1 MRTILSTAAVLI
13 AAVCSAFGQGSL
25 TPPGPPAP
33 TMKTLDQVEA
43 RIPIDTTHTPGDGA
57 SMFRIDLPGSYYLT
71 GNVTGQSGKN
81 GIFVAA
87 SNVTIDLNGFT
98 LAGVAGSLNG
108 IGRPASPT
116 VPDSVTVRN
125 GFVTGWGQ
133 RGVSLGDR
141 SRIESVTARGNGSN
155 GISSG
160 QVSVIVDCIV
170 TNNAQSGIETSAA
183 SVVRSCSAQF
193 NGNNGISVGSE
204 STVSHCPS
212 SHNTSFGILLAA
224 NSTAQSCSVSG
235 NDSTG
240 IAAQDR
246 VTIFDC
252 TATGNGGFGI
262 IAFDASVIQRCTA
275 SRNRGDA
282 GIHVEHRSQV
292 LDCVA
297 DENGTGAAGRGIE
310 GDIRTVVKRCSAT
323 QNRADGISVAGES
336 VIVDN
341 RTSSNGAGTAAAGI
355 RTTNSGGSGSR
366 IEANQSRDNTGIG
379 IVASTGD
386 VVIRN
391 SAGNN
396 TGGNYR
402 DAVAAPLSGP
412 NIGPI
417 GSASTATSPFA
428 NLQ

>member
-1 MRTILSTAAVLI
+1 MRTFFFTAAVLFT
-13 AAVCSAFGQGSL
+13 ACSAFGQGSL

-43 RIPIDTTHTPGDGA
+43 RTPIDAVHTPGDAA
-57 SMFRIDLPGSYYLT
+57 SSFRITQPGSYYLT
-71 GNVTGQSGKN
+71 RNLTGVSGKN

-87 SNVTIDLNGFT
+87 SDVTIDLNGFT

-108 IGRPASPT
+108 IGRTATPGAPENI
-116 VPDSVTVRN
+116 TVRN
-125 GFVTGWGQ
+125 GSVTGWGQ
-133 RGVSLGDR
+133 RGLFLGDK
-141 SRIESVTARGNGSN
+141 SRVESVTARGNGSN

-160 QVSVIVDCIV
+160 QVSVIVDCIA
-170 TNNAQSGIETSAA
+170 TQNGQSGIETSAA

-204 STVSHCPS
+204 STVSHCTS
-212 SHNTSFGILLAA
+212 SHNTSWGILLAA

-240 IAAQDR
+240 IAGQDR
-246 VTIFDC
+246 VTILDC
-252 TATGNGGFGI
+252 TATGNGFFGI
-262 IAFDASVIQRCTA
+262 VAFDASVIQRCTA

-297 DENGTGAAGRGIE
+297 DENGTGTAGRGIE
-310 GDIRTVVKRCSAT
+310 GNIRTVVKRCSAT
-323 QNRADGISVAGES
+323 ENRADGISVAGES
-336 VIVDN
+336 IIVEN
-341 RTSSNGAGTAAAGI
+341 RTSANGRGTTAAGI
-355 RTTNSGGSGSR
+355 RTTNLGGSGSR
-366 IEANQSRDNTGIG
+366 VELNQSRDNTGNG

-386 VVIRN
+386 FVMRN

-396 TGGNYR
+396 SGGNYR
-402 DAVAAPLSGP
+402 DAAAAPLSGP

-417 GSASTATSPFA
+417 GSASTAMSPFA
-428 NLQ
+428 NLE